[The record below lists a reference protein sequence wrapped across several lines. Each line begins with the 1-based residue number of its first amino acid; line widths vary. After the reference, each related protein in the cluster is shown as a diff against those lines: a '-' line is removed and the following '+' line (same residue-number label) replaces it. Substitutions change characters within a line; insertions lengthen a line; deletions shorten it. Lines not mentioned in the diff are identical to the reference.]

1 MFKVGIYFFIL
12 DRQPQWK
19 IRFQSKSSTQG
30 AWRWTFY
37 RGES

>member
-1 MFKVGIYFFIL
+1 M
-12 DRQPQWK
+12 K
-19 IRFQSKSSTQG
+19 IRFKSKSSTQG